1 MILKGETKVLSN
13 DGVAMADIQEGAG
26 TRECGCA
33 GAGATASARDQNE
46 GPAAVPE
53 RNLEHL
59 IPLAIVIAG
68 GCEPCAEKAVTR
80 ALEQGV
86 SRRHIQK
93 TLDIIAKV
101 QKLDC
106 LAKAIGPDV
115 VARMERPLA
124 AGRRTLREAMLSAGR

>member
-1 MILKGETKVLSN
+1 MILKGETRVLSN
-13 DGVAMADIQEGAG
+13 DGVAMTHIQEGAG

-33 GAGATASARDQNE
+33 GASAPVSASYQDK

-53 RNLEHL
+53 RNLEDL

-80 ALEQGV
+80 ALEQGA

-101 QKLDC
+101 RKLDC
-106 LAKAIGPDV
+106 FAKAIGPDA

-124 AGRRTLREAMLSAGR
+124 AGRRTLRKATLSAGT